1 MKKSCI
7 IVSAGPVSEK
17 QRIPEDFIHCFVI
30 ACDAGWKNCK
40 KLGLIPDLVLGDFDS
55 SEAPNQDGVVVLP
68 KEKDDTDTHYAAR
81 QAVAKGFDQ
90 VLMLGALGGARMEH
104 TLANIGTAL
113 WLEQQGVHTTLMNEK
128 SCVSVVL
135 PSEVRTFVRSDYQYI
150 SLFPLEGKV
159 EDITLTGAKY
169 PLQHASLDMSYPVG
183 VSNEWDLDKIT
194 IQTQKGALLVV
205 ETIADR

>member
-7 IVSAGPVSEK
+7 IVSAGPVSEN
-17 QRIPEDFIHCFVI
+17 QRIPADFVNRFVI

-40 KLGLIPDLVLGDFDS
+40 KLGLISDLVLGDFDS
-55 SEAPNQDGVVVLP
+55 SEAPKQDGVVVLP

-128 SCVSVVL
+128 SRVSVVL
-135 PSEVRTFVRSDYQYI
+135 PSEVRTFVRSGYQYI

>member
-7 IVSAGPVSEK
+7 MVSAGPVAEN
-17 QRIPEDFIHCFVI
+17 QCIPEAFAESFVI
-30 ACDAGWKNCK
+30 ACDAGWKNCN
-40 KLGLIPDLVLGDFDS
+40 KLGLTPDLVLGDFDS
-55 SEAPNQDGVVVLP
+55 SEAPKQDGVVVLP

-81 QAVAKGFDQ
+81 QAVEKSFDQ

-128 SCVSVVL
+128 SRVSIVL
-135 PSEVRTFVRSDYQYI
+135 PGKARTFVQNGYQYI

-169 PLQHASLDMSYPVG
+169 SLQHASLDMSYPVG
-183 VSNEWDLDKIT
+183 VSNEWNSDKIT
-194 IQTQKGALLVV
+194 ILTQKGALLVV